1 MRILLTTFT
10 LLALAWMIHLIIW
23 RIRLPQHQI
32 RALLFT
38 FAAVFALWMITLAR
52 SSTPLLDALQISL
65 LYGSISFC
73 YVITYSAIEGDSP
86 TLSLM
91 NLLAEKKDAGLPA
104 DEIGD
109 FLSQRPFVK
118 ARLAALIHSGLVRQE
133 NDRFLIKGQPS
144 LPFRIILGFRKL
156 YGPISKGG

>member
-23 RIRLPQHQI
+23 RIRLPRHQI

-38 FAAVFALWMITLAR
+38 FAAVFALWLFTIDR
-52 SSTPLLDALQISL
+52 GSTPLFGTIQLSL
-65 LYGSISFC
+65 LYVSVSFC
-73 YVITYSAIEGDSP
+73 YVITYSAVEGDSP

-91 NLLAEKKDAGLPA
+91 NLLAEKKDVGMPA

-118 ARLAALIHSGLVRQE
+118 ARLAALIHSGLVRKE
-133 NDRFLIKGQPS
+133 NDRYLITGQPS